1 MGTKKH
7 TAILFTRAFVVLIM
21 AVSAASAEQFIVD
34 DIGVAGYSTI
44 QNAVD
49 DANNGDMIIVSSG
62 TYIENVVVNKQLSIV
77 SESGDPD
84 DTIIKAANLREHVF
98 NITADNVTISGF
110 TIKNARYGTWDKPP
124 AGIYLYGVR
133 ETIIS
138 NNSLSNNEIG
148 IRMYDSSNNQLINNN
163 ASNNEDGIRLYRSSN
178 NVLDY
183 NTVSHNYESGFGIY
197 HSICNEFINN
207 IASDNDDG
215 IFLSE
220 SINNRLIKNNVSNNK
235 VGINIF
241 IGNENNELKYN
252 TISNNKYGISFH
264 HYNNN
269 TTLYNNIMLNN
280 KEDIHEMSSGTPLII
295 KYLLPFILLSI
306 VISLILLVPVI
317 KGYRTTPKYQ
327 IIPGEGIKTFTGKV
341 IRFEDI
347 KNLEIAPNSA
357 WRVGIP
363 SFTLDLKVN
372 LPGYYAGT
380 HYIFG
385 LGKVKM
391 ICTRWFGPL
400 VIITTDKIK
409 YAVSPNNPK
418 QFIEEIKTY
427 LDLRSQ

>member
-1 MGTKKH
+1 
-7 TAILFTRAFVVLIM
+7 
-21 AVSAASAEQFIVD
+21 
-34 DIGVAGYSTI
+34 
-44 QNAVD
+44 
-49 DANNGDMIIVSSG
+49 
-62 TYIENVVVNKQLSIV
+62 
-77 SESGDPD
+77 
-84 DTIIKAANLREHVF
+84 
-98 NITADNVTISGF
+98 
-110 TIKNARYGTWDKPP
+110 
-124 AGIYLYGVR
+124 
-133 ETIIS
+133 
-138 NNSLSNNEIG
+138 
-148 IRMYDSSNNQLINNN
+148 MYDSSNNQLINNN

-220 SINNRLIKNNVSNNK
+220 SSNNRLIKNNVSNNK